1 MTEFGF
7 VSWSVTMLIWVFIG
21 LVWLFDLLVLMSVMK
36 DLLLCFWF
44 GCLSDDFGLCPL
56 IVACLCA

>member
-1 MTEFGF
+1 MTEFDF
-7 VSWSVTMLIWVFIG
+7 VSWSVVMLIWVFIG
-21 LVWLFDLLVLMSVMK
+21 LVWLFGLLVLMLVVK

-44 GCLSDDFGLCPL
+44 DYLFDDFGLCPL